1 MTKTTLDQEL
11 RSLTAAVQAKYP
23 EPAKGQ
29 VSCPNCDRHVPWT
42 SDDWRGY
49 QMAMTVEGISPR
61 REPVAYSAMF
71 DAFLLTI
78 AAEHCP
84 PVAEASK

>member
-1 MTKTTLDQEL
+1 MTKPTLNQEL
-11 RSLTAAVQAKYP
+11 RSLTAAVRAKYP
-23 EPAKGQ
+23 KPAQ
-29 VSCPNCDRHVPWT
+29 DLVNCQKCGRHVPWT
-42 SDDWRGY
+42 NDDWRGY

-84 PVAEASK
+84 PVASA